1 MQEPSSL
8 FHFLNDVETT
18 LLSVP
23 RGTWMFRE
31 DEGCG
36 RLGFVES
43 GVIRVF
49 KDDPGGRQITLY
61 RVGAGDSCILSLSCA
76 LTNPIHQASAIV
88 EDDAVIR
95 TITTDTFRRLMDTS
109 SALREYVF
117 GLFSKRLSDVMI
129 LVEEVVFH
137 HMDSRLAGLL
147 LEMATRNHSDVI
159 IATHERLA
167 EELGTVREVVTRIL
181 RDYAA
186 KGWIQSG
193 RGSITLLDRFALAQA
208 VRM

>member
-186 KGWIQSG
+186 NGWIQSG

>member
-1 MQEPSSL
+1 MQEPSSQ
-8 FHFLNDVETT
+8 FHFLNNVETT
-18 LLSVP
+18 LLSVHH
-23 RGTWMFRE
+23 GTWMFRE

-49 KDDPGGRQITLY
+49 KDDPSGRQITLY

-88 EDDAVIR
+88 EEDAVIR
-95 TITTDTFRRLMDTS
+95 TITTDGFRHLMDTS
-109 SALREYVF
+109 GAMRAYVF
-117 GLFSKRLSDVMI
+117 GLFSKRLADVMI

-147 LEMATRNHSDVI
+147 LEWAMRSHTDVI
-159 IATHERLA
+159 TATHERLA

-186 KGWIQSG
+186 QGWIRSA
-193 RGSITLLDRFALAQA
+193 RGSITLLDRSALAQA
-208 VRM
+208 ARL